1 MLCTVYCMPAVSMVS
16 QTFAADHFFIRY
28 DRHHHHDHTDLR
40 RWRSRTTAA
49 ASAYPL
55 FSNPKASSSRHK
67 FYQEALKTARDKF
80 AREISFQSEDK
91 DVSLAKALLYVAAE
105 DETFMVFN
113 REMDACSFLNEG
125 INVCSSS
132 NAREWDS
139 VEQMPLDGKTISE
152 WLSELDA
159 IAKEVEAEL
168 VSRDIGCHL
177 VEVLQAVNLVLFELR
192 GFKRSPVLVDSKHS
206 YLHLVLSFG
215 CGSAILLS
223 IIYIEVCRRLGLTIV
238 GSRVGEDFLIW
249 PQTTYPE
256 ELFKVTSG
264 HSLFAVVN
272 GRCVED
278 PRSMASDLTGSSLLG
293 LEIASNRDIV
303 GIALANLIRFHWKCA
318 SRSNLDLM
326 LTSPLR
332 HAHNADEKPN
342 KINKPNV
349 PLLRPQDLKLAIMAS
364 ERLLILQPHN
374 WALRRDHGMMLYYN
388 REYGKAVQELSICM
402 AFAPE
407 EEAELLEPFVEKL
420 HLMRLE
426 SSWKSLGHTASMTVK

>member
-1 MLCTVYCMPAVSMVS
+1 MLCTVYCMPAASMVS

-28 DRHHHHDHTDLR
+28 DHHHHHDHKDLR

-55 FSNPKASSSRHK
+55 FSNPKDSSSRHK

-206 YLHLVLSFG
+206 YLHFVLSSG

-223 IIYIEVCRRLGLTIV
+223 IIYIEVCRWLGLTIV

-256 ELFKVTSG
+256 DT
-264 HSLFAVVN
+264 A
-272 GRCVED
+272 C
-278 PRSMASDLTGSSLLG
+278 SLLSMEG
-293 LEIASNRDIV
+293 VLRTLDQWHPIELIASNRDIV
-303 GIALANLIRFHWKCA
+303 GIALANLIRFHWKRA
-318 SRSNLDLM
+318 SRSNLGLM

-342 KINKPNV
+342 KIDKPNV
-349 PLLRPQDLKLAIMAS
+349 PLLRPQDHKLAIMAS

-426 SSWKSLGHTASMTVK
+426 SSWKSLGHTASVTVK

>member
-1 MLCTVYCMPAVSMVS
+1 
-16 QTFAADHFFIRY
+16 
-28 DRHHHHDHTDLR
+28 
-40 RWRSRTTAA
+40 
-49 ASAYPL
+49 
-55 FSNPKASSSRHK
+55 
-67 FYQEALKTARDKF
+67 
-80 AREISFQSEDK
+80 
-91 DVSLAKALLYVAAE
+91 
-105 DETFMVFN
+105 
-113 REMDACSFLNEG
+113 MDACSFLNEG
-125 INVCSSS
+125 INVCPSS

-152 WLSELDA
+152 WMSELDA

-206 YLHLVLSFG
+206 YLHLVLSSG

-264 HSLFAVVN
+264 HSLFTVVN
-272 GRCVED
+272 GRCVKD

-303 GIALANLIRFHWKCA
+303 GIALANLIRFHWKRA
-318 SRSNLDLM
+318 SRSNLGLM

-332 HAHNADEKPN
+332 HAHNANEKPN
-342 KINKPNV
+342 QINKPNV

-388 REYGKAVQELSICM
+388 KRGTQSNYKLKWPCMEPLGYPNPTSYYLLGAELIVGVKPTREYILKLAMLQPHNQKFDLWRLLLLDEVSEYGKAVQELSICM

-420 HLMRLE
+420 QE
-426 SSWKSLGHTASMTVK
+426 SSWKSLGDTASVTVK

>member
-1 MLCTVYCMPAVSMVS
+1 MLCTVYCMPAASMVS

-28 DRHHHHDHTDLR
+28 DHHHHHDHKDLR

-152 WLSELDA
+152 WVSELDA

-168 VSRDIGCHL
+168 VSRDVGCHL

-206 YLHLVLSFG
+206 YLHLVLSSG

-256 ELFKVTSG
+256 
-264 HSLFAVVN
+264 
-272 GRCVED
+272 
-278 PRSMASDLTGSSLLG
+278 
-293 LEIASNRDIV
+293 
-303 GIALANLIRFHWKCA
+303 RFHWKCA
-318 SRSNLDLM
+318 SRSNLGLM

-342 KINKPNV
+342 KIDKPNV

-388 REYGKAVQELSICM
+388 SYEFLKLPNLKKKKKREYGKAVQELSICM